1 MRPQPPQAPRCGCP
15 LGRGAVVRTSNG
27 PARTSWIGPMCEIA
41 PVDRLAV
48 MSLNLGLG
56 VALACAF
63 LTQLGFLCKH
73 RGANHAPAVNF
84 QKPLASARSLF
95 TTRWFL
101 IGLGIGFAG
110 WGLHV
115 VALAL
120 APLSTVQA
128 VLSTG
133 VVMLAVLGNRV
144 FGFHIPR
151 RQWAGVAMT
160 AGGLLLLMVT
170 LPTAGDTHTA
180 FAASGLLA
188 FEGAMLG
195 MGALLIVVPR
205 LGAPAH
211 HHGALLGAAAG
222 TLFGVS
228 DVALKALTGV
238 AADGVLS
245 IVLSP
250 WLPVAIV
257 ASVLAF
263 LASARGF
270 QEGEAV
276 PVIACTSTAAN
287 VTCILGGVL
296 VFGDALA
303 GGLLLGAQV
312 AAFGLVAAAALLT
325 PAGHGHARPAAA

>member
-1 MRPQPPQAPRCGCP
+1 M
-15 LGRGAVVRTSNG
+15 T
-27 PARTSWIGPMCEIA
+27 
-41 PVDRLAV
+41 
-48 MSLNLGLG
+48 LNLGLA
-56 VALACAF
+56 VALACAL
-63 LTQLGFLCKH
+63 LTQLGFLFKH
-73 RGANHAPAVNF
+73 RGANHAPDIDF
-84 QKPLASARSLF
+84 QRPLKSAGSLL
-95 TTRWFL
+95 TSKWFL
-101 IGLGIGFAG
+101 IGVTVGFVG

-115 VALAL
+115 IALAL

-133 VVMLAVLGNRV
+133 VVMLAVMGNRL
-144 FGFHIPR
+144 FGCHVPR

-170 LPTAGDTHTA
+170 LPHATETHKA
-180 FAASGLLA
+180 FAVPALLA
-188 FEGAMLG
+188 FEGGMLA
-195 MGALLIVVPR
+195 MGALLIVVPK

-228 DVALKALTGV
+228 DVAVKALTGV
-238 AADGVLS
+238 AGDGPLALVA
-245 IVLSP
+245 SP
-250 WLPVAIV
+250 WLLTAIV

-270 QEGEAV
+270 QEGDAV

-287 VTCILGGVL
+287 VTVILGGIL

-303 GGLLLGAQV
+303 GGLMLGAQV
-312 AAFGLVAAAALLT
+312 AAFALVAAAALLT
-325 PAGHGHARPAAA
+325 PAGHGRPAPATA